1 MGTLKNRIFS
11 FSLLS
16 TYLGAFLVYFVCN
29 LGDVAGF
36 DRNYTQEEKSHSE
49 GHHSHAHDHD
59 AHSHDHSESESGT
72 EECCDDFTSK
82 LVYDAKI
89 LVKELQVSFSNFQ
102 LNQVQHFIAQFT
114 NSYKELT
121 TLLYE
126 IDRPPPRQA
135 SILILFQVF
144 RI

>member
-1 MGTLKNRIFS
+1 MGTLKNRVFS

-16 TYLGAFLVYFVCN
+16 TYLGAFLVYFFCN
-29 LGDVAGF
+29 LGDIAGF
-36 DRNYTQEEKSHSE
+36 DHNYTQEETGHPE
-49 GHHSHAHDHD
+49 AHHSHTHDHD

-72 EECCDDFTSK
+72 DECCDDFTSK

-89 LVKELQVSFSNFQ
+89 VIKELQVSFSYFQ
-102 LNQVQHFIAQFT
+102 PNQVEHFIAKFN
-114 NSYKELT
+114 NSYKELIA
-121 TLLYE
+121 LLYE

-135 SILILFQVF
+135 SILILFQIF

>member
-36 DRNYTQEEKSHSE
+36 DHNYTHEEKSHSE
-49 GHHSHAHDHD
+49 GHHSHDHG
-59 AHSHDHSESESGT
+59 HDHSASEG
-72 EECCDDFTSK
+72 EECCDDFTAQV
-82 LVYDAKI
+82 VYDAKI

-102 LNQVQHFIAQFT
+102 LNQVEHFIAQFT